1 MVSAGI
7 FLQSPLKEEGEK
19 SVKQFGFLFLY
30 LLFSAGGS
38 IS

>member
-7 FLQSPLKEEGEK
+7 FLQSPLKEEGGE
-19 SVKQFGFLFLY
+19 SVEQFEFLFLY

-38 IS
+38 FS